1 MKILGVEIGLNNF
14 RAAVVDTQ
22 NGSLGSEPYELSVSK
37 SLTPGDALSQ
47 LHKVVAHFDW
57 EGPIGIA
64 FPATVTKGV
73 ILAGDRV
80 HQNWMNLN
88 AESFFKELND
98 LPCYVVNH
106 SDAAGIAEMEMG
118 AGKDERGL
126 TVMLTVGPYIG
137 SSMFIRKYLIPNTE
151 LGRVEIKGKWAELIA
166 SNPARKAAGLKRKGW
181 AKRIEDVLEAFEE
194 ILHPDLFILGGKL
207 SEKSDKT
214 FPYIKLNT
222 PLRAAHFKTD
232 ASIIGAAI
240 FAEECYIAAKNA
252 GEEE

>member
-1 MKILGVEIGLNNF
+1 MNILGVEIGLNYF
-14 RAAVVDTQ
+14 KAAVVDTQ
-22 NGSLGSEPYELSVSK
+22 NGALNSEPLELSFK
-37 SLTPGDALSQ
+37 KALTPGDALSQ
-47 LHKVVAHFDW
+47 LHKIVAHFDW

-73 ILAGDRV
+73 ILSSDRV
-80 HQNWMNLN
+80 HENWMNLN

-106 SDAAGIAEMEMG
+106 SDAAGIAEMAMG
-118 AGKDERGL
+118 AGKDEGGL
-126 TVMLTVGPYIG
+126 CVMLTVGQYIG

-166 SNPARKAAGLKRKGW
+166 SNTARKAAGLNRKGW

-214 FPYIKLNT
+214 FPFIKLNT
-222 PLRAAHFKTD
+222 PLKAAHFKTD
-232 ASIIGAAI
+232 ASIIGAAL
-240 FAEECYIAAKNA
+240 FAEECYIAAKDA
-252 GEEE
+252 GEEK